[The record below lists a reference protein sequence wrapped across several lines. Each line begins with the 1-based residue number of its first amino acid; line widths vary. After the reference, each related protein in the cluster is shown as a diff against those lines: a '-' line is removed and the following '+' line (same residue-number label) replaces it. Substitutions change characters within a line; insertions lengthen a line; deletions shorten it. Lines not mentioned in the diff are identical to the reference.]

1 MRSGAQRPRSPTPT
15 GPSSTRRRGLPLGLP
30 HRHHPGDRGDR
41 GDGHDRHDRGNR
53 HGGRH
58 PVVWGSVLC
67 ALGLTGVVVGVGIG
81 LPHLARA
88 GASVTSLLGLVALGG
103 GLGLL
108 VLGARTLL
116 RGRRWWVA
124 AVSVAA
130 LGAVTGIALLT
141 VGQALAATVVA
152 PSRLAD
158 AIPTDLG
165 PAARGVTA
173 STADGVAL
181 SGWYLPS
188 TNGAAVVLRHGAGS
202 TRTDVLAQAAVLGR
216 GGYGVL
222 MLDARGHGA
231 SGGRAMDLGWF
242 GDEDVRAG
250 VDLLVAQPEVD
261 PDRIGVVGLSMGG
274 EEAIGAAATDP
285 RIRAVVAEGA
295 EQRVAADK
303 AWMADAYGLAGRVQG
318 VLDRLTYGAV
328 DLLTGADPPIALR
341 DAVGRAAPRPV
352 LLIAGG
358 AVADEQRAAQWIRA
372 ASPSTVTVWVV
383 PSAGHV
389 QGLAVEPEQWADR
402 VLGFLDENLAAR
414 E

>member
-1 MRSGAQRPRSPTPT
+1 MGSGAQHPPSSTPT
-15 GPSSTRRRGLPLGLP
+15 GPGSMRPRGLHPGPPRRR
-30 HRHHPGDRGDR
+30 RPGQRGDR
-41 GDGHDRHDRGNR
+41 HA
-53 HGGRH
+53 GRH
-58 PVVWGSVLC
+58 PVVRGLVLC
-67 ALGLTGVVVGVGIG
+67 VLGLTGVVVGVGIG
-81 LPHLARA
+81 LPHLVGA
-88 GASVTSLLGLVALGG
+88 GASVASLVGLLALGG

-124 AVSVAA
+124 VVTVAA
-130 LGAVTGIALLT
+130 LGAVTGVALLT

-158 AIPTDLG
+158 VNPTDLG
-165 PAARGVTA
+165 PAAREVTA

-216 GGYGVL
+216 AGYGVL

-250 VDLLVAQPEVD
+250 VDLLVTRPEVD

-318 VLDRLTYGAV
+318 VLDRVTYGAV

-358 AVADEQRAAQWIRA
+358 AVADEQRAARWIQA

-402 VLGFLDENLAAR
+402 VLGFLDENLAAGQ
-414 E
+414 

>member
-1 MRSGAQRPRSPTPT
+1 M
-15 GPSSTRRRGLPLGLP
+15 RGL
-30 HRHHPGDRGDR
+30 
-41 GDGHDRHDRGNR
+41 
-53 HGGRH
+53 
-58 PVVWGSVLC
+58 VLC
-67 ALGLTGVVVGVGIG
+67 VLGLTGVVVGVGIG
-81 LPHLARA
+81 LPHLVRA
-88 GASVTSLLGLVALGG
+88 GASVASLLGLLALGG

-124 AVSVAA
+124 VVTVAA
-130 LGAVTGIALLT
+130 LGAVTGVALLT

-158 AIPTDLG
+158 VNPTDLG
-165 PAARGVTA
+165 PAAREVTA

-216 GGYGVL
+216 AGYGVL

-250 VDLLVAQPEVD
+250 VDLLVTRPEVD

-318 VLDRLTYGAV
+318 VLDRVTYGAV

-358 AVADEQRAAQWIRA
+358 AVADEQRAARWIQA

-414 E
+414 Q